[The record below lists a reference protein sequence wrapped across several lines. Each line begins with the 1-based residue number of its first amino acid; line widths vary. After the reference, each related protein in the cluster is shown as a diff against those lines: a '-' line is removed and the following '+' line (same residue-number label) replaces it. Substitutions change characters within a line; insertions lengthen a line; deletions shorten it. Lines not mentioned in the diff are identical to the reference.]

1 MVYVRTKGGNHA
13 KLAPMNNLP
22 YGTLR
27 AFLTPFLMVLFRPK
41 VKGLRNVPA
50 SGPLILASNHLSF
63 SDSIFMPLVVPR
75 KVTFLAKSEYFT
87 SPGPKGLLK
96 KLTFIA
102 LGQVPVDRSGGRR
115 SEAALI
121 TGLEVLAGGNSLGI
135 YPEGTRSPDGRLYKG
150 RTGIARLAI
159 ESGAVDCVF
168 VSDGISS
175 LIEKI
180 SLCSEPY
187 PDYAI
192 RELVPQFEDLN
203 ISQEGFQNA
212 SVALDTLESKETQV
226 LKAFCQLKSIA
237 DIAKQTQISK
247 VKVEE
252 VLTKIQTLLMLDT
265 RSQLVLRMYRFGA
278 LAL

>member
-1 MVYVRTKGGNHA
+1 
-13 KLAPMNNLP
+13 MNNLP
-22 YGTLR
+22 YGILR

-50 SGPLILASNHLSF
+50 TGPVVIASNHLSF

-121 TGLEVLAGGNSLGI
+121 TGLKVLAEGKCLGI

-159 ESGAVDCVF
+159 ESGAPIIPVAMF
-168 VSDGISS
+168 NT
-175 LIEKI
+175 EKI
-180 SLCSEPY
+180 QPTGKVVPNVMRVEMIFGEPMYFTGDSSDLQYLREVTDQIMSTIQALSGQEYVDEYATKAKKSL
-187 PDYAI
+187 
-192 RELVPQFEDLN
+192 N
-203 ISQEGFQNA
+203 
-212 SVALDTLESKETQV
+212 
-226 LKAFCQLKSIA
+226 
-237 DIAKQTQISK
+237 
-247 VKVEE
+247 EE
-252 VLTKIQTLLMLDT
+252 KDN
-265 RSQLVLRMYRFGA
+265 
-278 LAL
+278 

>member
-1 MVYVRTKGGNHA
+1 MI
-13 KLAPMNNLP
+13 
-22 YGTLR
+22 
-27 AFLTPFLMVLFRPK
+27 LFRPK

-50 SGPLILASNHLSF
+50 TGPLIIASNHLSF

-121 TGLEVLAGGNSLGI
+121 TGLQVLAEGKCLGI

-159 ESGAVDCVF
+159 ESGAPIVPVAMF
-168 VSDGISS
+168 NT
-175 LIEKI
+175 EKI
-180 SLCSEPY
+180 QPTGQVIPNIQRVGMTFGEPMYFDGDSTDQAYLRVVTDQIMNRIQELSGQEYVDEYAVKAKKSGKSNSE
-187 PDYAI
+187 D
-192 RELVPQFEDLN
+192 
-203 ISQEGFQNA
+203 
-212 SVALDTLESKETQV
+212 ESE
-226 LKAFCQLKSIA
+226 
-237 DIAKQTQISK
+237 
-247 VKVEE
+247 
-252 VLTKIQTLLMLDT
+252 
-265 RSQLVLRMYRFGA
+265 
-278 LAL
+278 

>member
-1 MVYVRTKGGNHA
+1 
-13 KLAPMNNLP
+13 MNNLP

-27 AFLTPFLMVLFRPK
+27 AFLTPFLMILFRPK

-50 SGPLILASNHLSF
+50 TGPLIIASNHLSF

-115 SEAALI
+115 SEAAII
-121 TGLEVLAGGNSLGI
+121 TGLQVLSEGKCLGI

-159 ESGAVDCVF
+159 ESGAPIIPVAMF
-168 VSDGISS
+168 NT
-175 LIEKI
+175 EKI
-180 SLCSEPY
+180 QPTGKVIPNIQRVGMTFGEPMY
-187 PDYAI
+187 FDGDSTDLAYLREVTDQIMNRIQELSGQVYVDEYA
-192 RELVPQFEDLN
+192 
-203 ISQEGFQNA
+203 A
-212 SVALDTLESKETQV
+212 
-226 LKAFCQLKSIA
+226 KAKK
-237 DIAKQTQISK
+237 IAKSES
-247 VKVEE
+247 EE
-252 VLTKIQTLLMLDT
+252 E
-265 RSQLVLRMYRFGA
+265 SE
-278 LAL
+278 

>member
-1 MVYVRTKGGNHA
+1 MS
-13 KLAPMNNLP
+13 MNNLP

-27 AFLTPFLMVLFRPK
+27 AFLTPFLMILFRPK

-50 SGPLILASNHLSF
+50 TGPLIIASNHLSF

-121 TGLEVLAGGNSLGI
+121 TGLQVLSEGKCLGI

-159 ESGAVDCVF
+159 ESGAPIVPVAMF
-168 VSDGISS
+168 NT
-175 LIEKI
+175 EKI
-180 SLCSEPY
+180 QPTGQVIPNIQRVGMTFGEPMYFDGDSTDLAYLRVVTDQIMNRIQELSGQVYVDEYAVKAKKASKSET
-187 PDYAI
+187 A
-192 RELVPQFEDLN
+192 E
-203 ISQEGFQNA
+203 
-212 SVALDTLESKETQV
+212 ESE
-226 LKAFCQLKSIA
+226 
-237 DIAKQTQISK
+237 
-247 VKVEE
+247 
-252 VLTKIQTLLMLDT
+252 
-265 RSQLVLRMYRFGA
+265 
-278 LAL
+278 